1 MKVGDLVRP
10 RSPAVRPYKRR
21 YGIVM
26 ELGSGHDGK
35 QVRVAWDKALWYD
48 KEGYSAEY
56 PEELEVI
63 SENR

>member
-1 MKVGDLVRP
+1 MQ
-10 RSPAVRPYKRR
+10 
-21 YGIVM
+21 
-26 ELGSGHDGK
+26 LGSGNDGK

-63 SENR
+63 SESR